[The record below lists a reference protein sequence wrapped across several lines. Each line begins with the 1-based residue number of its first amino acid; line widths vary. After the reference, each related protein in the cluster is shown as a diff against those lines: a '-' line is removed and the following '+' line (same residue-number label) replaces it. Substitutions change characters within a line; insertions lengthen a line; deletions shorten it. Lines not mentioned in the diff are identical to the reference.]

1 MLRKRRAI
9 STFLILSLSF
19 LFLLGS
25 AYSNYN
31 TLIEA
36 DFLTQGTKFEAGDLD
51 NLWVDKPI
59 NWDFMPSESFVI
71 ASPEINL
78 HGLLIAFSY
87 QVISIDSSLSVLRC

>member
-19 LFLLGS
+19 VFPLTS

-36 DFLTQGTKFEAGDLD
+36 DFLTQGKKFEAGDLD

-59 NWDFMPSESFVI
+59 HWDFMPSESFVI

-78 HGLLIAFSY
+78 QGVLLAFSY
-87 QVISIDSSLSVLRC
+87 KVISIDSSFFVLRC

>member
-19 LFLLGS
+19 LFLLAS

-36 DFLTQGTKFEAGDLD
+36 DFLTQGTKYEAGDLD

-59 NWDFMPSESFVI
+59 HWDFMPSESFVI

-78 HGLLIAFSY
+78 QGVLLAFSY
-87 QVISIDSSLSVLRC
+87 QVISIDSSFFVLRC

>member
-19 LFLLGS
+19 LFPLTS

-36 DFLTQGTKFEAGDLD
+36 DFLTQGKKFEAGDLD
-51 NLWVDKPI
+51 NLWVDKQI
-59 NWDFMPSESFVI
+59 NWDFMPSESFVT

-78 HGLLIAFSY
+78 QGVLLAFSY
-87 QVISIDSSLSVLRC
+87 QVISIDSSFFVLRC